1 MEEEIMGFF
10 ETLLNL
16 DCELSCLATKAFVA
30 KEEFVDKV
38 FYPTPVSKSSDKKE
52 KEEVKKEEEKKQ
64 TTSVEVK
71 SESNTTEQVTEETKK
86 LNIKECVNA
95 FEELLTR
102 AAESESGKVMV
113 DSLLKDMTEI
123 SGDLKTLMEKPE
135 DEREK
140 LIRQMQSSQN
150 PTVNPPTQHVLDQQN
165 IGMDYSNMVQGVSY
179 GQPVVP
185 VQQPV
190 VNQQVPVQQP
200 QQGQVVTQ
208 EHLDAIGLAK
218 TMNASAIPLEQPA
231 PTEKKKT
238 K

>member
-1 MEEEIMGFF
+1 MSFF

-38 FYPTPVSKSSDKKE
+38 FYPTPVPK
-52 KEEVKKEEEKKQ
+52 KKEEKKDEDTKQ
-64 TTSVEVK
+64 TTPVEVK
-71 SESNTTEQVTEETKK
+71 SESNVSEQVTEETKK
-86 LNIKECVNA
+86 LNIKECVDA

-140 LIRQMQSSQN
+140 LIKQMQSSQN
-150 PTVNPPTQHVLDQQN
+150 PTVNPPTHHVPDQQN

-179 GQPVVP
+179 GQSVVP

-218 TMNASAIPLEQPA
+218 TMNASAIPVEQPA